1 MLKLTILTM
10 MALGSA
16 GAATDTAEWT
26 AEQCMAYAVAH
37 NHSVQ
42 TARLRLDNNEAAHL
56 SAIGSFLPYVG
67 ASSGV
72 QYNFGRAIDPE
83 TNTYTNVSTFYNYY
97 SLSASIPVFDGLAR
111 VHQLKAARADL
122 LAGKSS
128 LQSQKDQTALA
139 TFQEYINVIYY
150 QGTVKMAEEQL
161 HESNL
166 LLKQTQVM
174 EEVGRKSAADV
185 AQMEA
190 QQAEADYELTRQQNM
205 LASAWLALKQQ
216 MNLPESY
223 ELRIKNYEL
232 RVTNEEMEDANHGQ
246 DDTAAFATDEPL
258 TSSLLETLYHQKQS
272 ALHSLR
278 QTKAALWPTISLGAG
293 VSTSYYKT
301 LHTQAATSFAQQLQ
315 NNRGE
320 YVAASISFPIFNR
333 LQTITS
339 IRRAKNNYLIAV
351 EEYEAKQAELQKLVV
366 EAANDVRG
374 YRKAT
379 LQCQKKV
386 EADSIAYTLTRRQW
400 SEGLSSAIDLKT
412 ASATLLKSRA
422 SLLQNRLTTVLKR
435 LYLRYYRGESL
446 LMRSEE

>member
-1 MLKLTILTM
+1 MV
-10 MALGSA
+10 ALGSA
-16 GAATDTAEWT
+16 ATQTDTAEWT

-42 TARLRLDNNEAAHL
+42 TARLRLDNNEAARL
-56 SAIGSFLPYVG
+56 SAVGSFLPYVG
-67 ASSGV
+67 ASGGV

-83 TNTYTNVSTFYNYY
+83 TNTYTDVSTFYNYY

-128 LQSQKDQTALA
+128 LQAQKDQTALA

-161 HESNL
+161 RESNL
-166 LLKQTQVM
+166 LLRQTQVM

-190 QQAEADYELTRQQNM
+190 QQAEADYELTRQQN
-205 LASAWLALKQQ
+205 LLSSAWLALKQQ

-223 ELRIKNYEL
+223 ELRIKNDGLE
-232 RVTNEEMEDANHGQ
+232 RVG
-246 DDTAAFATDEPL
+246 DTATLATGEPIA
-258 TSSLLETLYHQKQS
+258 SSQLETLFHQKES
-272 ALHSLR
+272 ARHALR
-278 QTKAALWPTISLGAG
+278 QTKATLWPTISFGAG
-293 VSTSYYKT
+293 ISTSYYKT
-301 LHTQAATSFAQQLQ
+301 LHTQAATSFARQLR
-315 NNRGE
+315 NNQGE
-320 YVAASISFPIFNR
+320 YVAATINFPIFNR

-339 IRRAKNNYLIAV
+339 IRRAKNNYLIAAEQY
-351 EEYEAKQAELQKLVV
+351 EEKQAELQKLIV

-374 YRKAT
+374 YSKAT
-379 LQCQKKV
+379 AQCAKKV
-386 EADSIAYTLTRRQW
+386 EADSMAYLLTRRQW
-400 SEGLSSAIDLKT
+400 DEGLSSAIDLKT

-422 SLLQNRLTTVLKR
+422 ALLQNRLTTVLKR
-435 LYLRYYRGESL
+435 LYLKYYKGEL
-446 LMRSEE
+446 NEK